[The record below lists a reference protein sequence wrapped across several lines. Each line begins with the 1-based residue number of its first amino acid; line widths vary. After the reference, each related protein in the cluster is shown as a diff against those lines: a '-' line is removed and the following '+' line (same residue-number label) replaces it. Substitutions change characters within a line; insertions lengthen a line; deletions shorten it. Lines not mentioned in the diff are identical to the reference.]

1 MQSSKNASL
10 AGISL
15 LSDLSESA
23 LVKLSKLCHWQNYK
37 PNEQVIDRHS
47 NSYDVYF
54 IIRGRARV
62 VNYSI
67 SGREVT
73 FDDREA
79 GGYFGEL
86 SALDSQ
92 PRSANVVALEDMTVG
107 RLSQEGF
114 NQLLIEHPKVTVK
127 ILKGLARIVRVSNN
141 RIMDLSTLGANNRVH
156 AEILRLAKPGIEE
169 DNTARISPFPIHG
182 DMASRV
188 STTRE
193 TVNRVFSDL
202 SRKGL
207 VKRSKN
213 DLIVLD
219 VMRLIKMIEQVR
231 GESDE

>member
-1 MQSSKNASL
+1 MSNC
-10 AGISL
+10 
-15 LSDLSESA
+15 
-23 LVKLSKLCHWQNYK
+23 CHWQNYK

-79 GGYFGEL
+79 GDYFGEL

-156 AEILRLAKPGIEE
+156 AEILRLAKPGIGS
-169 DNTARISPFPIHG
+169 DNIARVSPFPFHG
-182 DMASRV
+182 DIASRV

-193 TVNRVFSDL
+193 TVARALNDL
-202 SRKGL
+202 VRKGL
-207 VKRSKN
+207 VKREN
-213 DLIVLD
+213 DTLYILD
-219 VMRLIKMIEQVR
+219 MGHLSEMVEQFRVT
-231 GESDE
+231 GNLALGSEIL